1 MTTLLAATRRLAADE
16 RTTVAALVAHLA
28 EIDARRLAVAAGY
41 SLFTYCREVLL
52 LSEDAACNRT
62 AAARTVREFPAI
74 LPMLADGRL
83 NLATL
88 RLLAPHLSPANHAEL
103 LADAAHK
110 SKRKVEELVA
120 RRFPQEVDDV
130 HPPDAP
136 AARQVAGACGTA
148 AGSDSLACDRRGS
161 GPRGRQCGNCDLP
174 DRRTAGSPRRRDR
187 RRSAAISAARR
198 PPLQGQRAVTP
209 MAEDVFLI
217 RLAAHRAMVDRLR
230 RAQDLL
236 AHAVPRGDVT
246 EVFDRALMAL
256 IDDLEKKKFAK
267 HAGKR
272 PRRSHARATGSG
284 STRAR
289 SRPRSGAPSPPA
301 TRSAAPTSARSA
313 VDATRPPTSSST
325 ISGRT
330 RSAARRRSRT
340 SRCAARPTI
349 GTRRTSTSRP
359 IREAMSARH
368 SIRPGA
374 ETAGT
379 VGETVPGRA

>member
-1 MTTLLAATRRLAADE
+1 MVELPTHLTNDDLLAATRRLAADE

-28 EIDARRLAVAAGY
+28 EIDARCLAVAAGY

-62 AAARTVREFPAI
+62 AAARTVREFPTVIA
-74 LPMLADGRL
+74 MLADGRL

-88 RLLAPHLSPANHAEL
+88 RLLTPHLSPANHAEL

-120 RRFPQEVDDV
+120 RRFPQEVV
-130 HPPDAP
+130 TSIRRMPQARARSPQP
-136 AARQVAGACGTA
+136 AAPWPGPTLSHATGAAPGPAADSGGTA
-148 AGSDSLACDRRGS
+148 
-161 GPRGRQCGNCDLP
+161 
-174 DRRTAGSPRRRDR
+174 
-187 RRSAAISAARR
+187 SADRR
-198 PPLQGQRAVTP
+198 PPLQGRRAVTP

-246 EVFDRALMAL
+246 AVFDRALMAL
-256 IDDLEKKKFAK
+256 IDNLERKKFAK
-267 HAGKR
+267 TRKA
-272 PRRSHARATGSG
+272 PTPQARAGDG
-284 STRAR
+284 QREHTRTITAEVR
-289 SRPRSGAPSPPA
+289 R
-301 TRSAAPTSARSA
+301 TVSARDEERCAYISPFGRRC
-313 VDATRPPTSSST
+313 DATAYLEFHHLRPYAVGGEAT
-325 ISGRT
+325 I
-330 RSAARRRSRT
+330 ANIAL
-340 SRCAARPTI
+340 RCQAHNRYEADVYFA
-349 GTRRTSTSRP
+349 P
-359 IREAMSARH
+359 IRDAMSARH

-379 VGETVPGRA
+379 VGETVRGRA